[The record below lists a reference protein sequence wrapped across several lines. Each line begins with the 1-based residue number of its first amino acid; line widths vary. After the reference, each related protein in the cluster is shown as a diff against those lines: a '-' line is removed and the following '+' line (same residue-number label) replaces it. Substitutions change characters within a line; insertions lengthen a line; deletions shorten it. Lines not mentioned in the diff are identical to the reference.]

1 MSDVRKGLIMEGGAM
16 RGMFTAGVT
25 DVLMENGILFDGCIG
40 TSAGAAFGCN
50 YKSRQIGR
58 ALRYNKEYC
67 DDERYISARSFFKT
81 GNLYSEDFC
90 YHEIPESL
98 DKFDFD
104 TFNENAMEFYATCT
118 NIETGLAVHHKHDK
132 EKDDFNT
139 FLEWIRASCA
149 MPLLEQIVE
158 IGGLKLLDGGV
169 ADSVPVRFFEEIGY
183 NRNLVILTQPITY
196 VKKKIKYG
204 LLARRV
210 YKQYPKLTE
219 AMLNRHD
226 RYNETYSYIRDKE
239 LRGELLVIRP
249 EQALNIS
256 VSNKPEEL
264 QRVYDIGRNEGLR
277 SLNRVKVFYGI

>member
-1 MSDVRKGLIMEGGAM
+1 MKKGLIMEGGAM
-16 RGMFTAGVT
+16 RGLFTAGVT
-25 DVLMENGILFDGCIG
+25 DVMMENGIEFDGGVG

-67 DDERYISARSFFKT
+67 DDERYVSAKSFFKT

-90 YHEIPESL
+90 YHEIPEVL

-104 TFNENAMEFYATCT
+104 TFKDNPMEFYATCT
-118 NIETGLAVHHKHDK
+118 NIETGLAVHHKYDK
-132 EKDDFNT
+132 DVDDMDS

-149 MPLLEQIVE
+149 MPLLEQIVK
-158 IGGLKLLDGGV
+158 IDGLLLLDGGV
-169 ADSVPVRFFEEIGY
+169 GDSVPIRFMEELGY
-183 NRNLVILTQPITY
+183 DRNVVILTQPLGY

-204 LLARRV
+204 LLARKV

-219 AMLNRHD
+219 AMLNRHE

-239 LRGELLVIRP
+239 LKGELFVIRP
-249 EQALNIS
+249 PKSLNIS
-256 VSNKPEEL
+256 ISNKPEEI
-264 QRVYDIGRNEGLR
+264 QRVYDIGRKEGLKCLDALKEYL
-277 SLNRVKVFYGI
+277 S